1 MNLAELKE
9 AYKARKLAL
18 DSAKKEEE
26 KYKALLKDAMLEAG
40 ESDYTDEAGYR
51 FERIVQERKS
61 MDEEKLL
68 AELHE
73 RNLTSCIATKEVVD
87 EDNKTL
93 VEVGTYE
100 CHTAESST
108 TTAQLQ
114 PQKKNTTDLTL
125 YTDPE
130 APIKRGDILYIY
142 ELDEYDKPI
151 MSTEFKAIADKPYK
165 KRTQLIVSLLSEEEV

>member
-73 RNLTSCIATKEVVD
+73 RNLTGCIKTVEAVD
-87 EDNKTL
+87 EDAALKAKRYRWIIYSWGYGDEVYDLIGYSYSEEYLNSEVRRYMEECLFENEHITGVQDLEVSQIKDVLHIKFTL
-93 VEVGTYE
+93 VTDVGSKEVE
-100 CHTAESST
+100 M
-108 TTAQLQ
+108 
-114 PQKKNTTDLTL
+114 D
-125 YTDPE
+125 
-130 APIKRGDILYIY
+130 
-142 ELDEYDKPI
+142 
-151 MSTEFKAIADKPYK
+151 
-165 KRTQLIVSLLSEEEV
+165 V

>member
-61 MDEEKLL
+61 MDEAKLL
-68 AELHE
+68 EELHSRGLVE
-73 RNLTSCIATKEVVD
+73 CIKTVEAVNEEATLQAVEAGSLPQEVLADCLNVQEVVML
-87 EDNKTL
+87 KL
-93 VEVGTYE
+93 
-100 CHTAESST
+100 TA
-108 TTAQLQ
+108 
-114 PQKKNTTDLTL
+114 PKKG
-125 YTDPE
+125 
-130 APIKRGDILYIY
+130 A
-142 ELDEYDKPI
+142 
-151 MSTEFKAIADKPYK
+151 K
-165 KRTQLIVSLLSEEEV
+165 K

>member
-61 MDEEKLL
+61 MDEEAKEGDLSSGFDGFEIETQEIYEKDEYIQL
-68 AELHE
+68 MAEK
-73 RNLTSCIATKEVVD
+73 N
-87 EDNKTL
+87 
-93 VEVGTYE
+93 
-100 CHTAESST
+100 SSLEEQ
-108 TTAQLQ
+108 A
-114 PQKKNTTDLTL
+114 TDLQL
-125 YTDPE
+125 ALADV
-130 APIKRGDILYIY
+130 Y
-142 ELDEYDKPI
+142 EQMLG
-151 MSTEFKAIADKPYK
+151 
-165 KRTQLIVSLLSEEEV
+165 LSAN

>member
-26 KYKALLKDAMLEAG
+26 KYKVLLKDAMLEAG

-68 AELHE
+68 AELHQHCASLWHGSDISE
-73 RNLTSCIATKEVVD
+73 AGDHVEWCHFGKSGQWRDCEPVRSGDLYRDRRGRNN
-87 EDNKTL
+87 EDL
-93 VEVGTYE
+93 QSDG
-100 CHTAESST
+100 CHFRA
-108 TTAQLQ
+108 AQ
-114 PQKKNTTDLTL
+114 
-125 YTDPE
+125 E
-130 APIKRGDILYIY
+130 
-142 ELDEYDKPI
+142 
-151 MSTEFKAIADKPYK
+151 
-165 KRTQLIVSLLSEEEV
+165 